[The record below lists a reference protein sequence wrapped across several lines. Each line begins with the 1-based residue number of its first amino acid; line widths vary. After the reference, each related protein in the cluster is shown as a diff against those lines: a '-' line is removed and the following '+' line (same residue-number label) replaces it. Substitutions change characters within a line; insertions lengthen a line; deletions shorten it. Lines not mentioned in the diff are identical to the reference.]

1 MFLNVG
7 VVLDFKIVEEYK
19 IYIICIGMLL
29 MELFLIVRI
38 LDKFVIIL
46 YIVLGMI
53 FNNKLSFKYS
63 LFGRE
68 KKI

>member
-53 FNNKLSFKYS
+53 FNNKLSF
-63 LFGRE
+63 
-68 KKI
+68 